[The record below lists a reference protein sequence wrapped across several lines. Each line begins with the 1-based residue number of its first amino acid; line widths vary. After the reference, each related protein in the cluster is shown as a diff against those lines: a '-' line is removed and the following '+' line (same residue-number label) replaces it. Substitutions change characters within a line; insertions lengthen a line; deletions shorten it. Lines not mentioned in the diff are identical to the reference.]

1 MVLPGI
7 PTLDTWIFPI
17 PATKLCFF
25 YYVEENQRDPALNL
39 IYQYMRQEAPGIP
52 LYSIYVKNTLLLFF
66 ESHQVSYDRMD
77 SYFRSL
83 SSNVAPALEY
93 RRLSFSNL
101 ASLLEQL
108 ISKIRRYGTIYFMN
122 GLQPVPIC
130 NYRGLISKME
140 QLTSY
145 LPDESAEMQKTTCR
159 SSGDFWMGSPTLIF
173 FARPDH
179 AR

>member
-1 MVLPGI
+1 M
-7 PTLDTWIFPI
+7 
-17 PATKLCFF
+17 FF

-108 ISKIRRYGTIYFMN
+108 ISKIRRYGTHLFYEWFTA
-122 GLQPVPIC
+122 G
-130 NYRGLISKME
+130 
-140 QLTSY
+140 SY
-145 LPDESAEMQKTTCR
+145 LQLPRTDLENGAAYFI
-159 SSGDFWMGSPTLIF
+159 SS
-173 FARPDH
+173 
-179 AR
+179 

>member
-1 MVLPGI
+1 MCI
-7 PTLDTWIFPI
+7 
-17 PATKLCFF
+17 
-25 YYVEENQRDPALNL
+25 RDS
-39 IYQYMRQEAPGIP
+39 
-52 LYSIYVKNTLLLFF
+52 YSIYVKNTLLLFF

-145 LPDESAEMQKTTCR
+145 LPVSYTHLDVYKRQAT
-159 SSGDFWMGSPTLIF
+159 SSKFK
-173 FARPDH
+173 
-179 AR
+179 